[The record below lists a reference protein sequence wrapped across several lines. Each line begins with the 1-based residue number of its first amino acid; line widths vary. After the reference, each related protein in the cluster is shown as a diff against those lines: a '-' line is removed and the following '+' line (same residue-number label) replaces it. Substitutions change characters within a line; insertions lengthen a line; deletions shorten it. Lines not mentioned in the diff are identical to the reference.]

1 MLRAVSHYLM
11 GRVAAAGLIHNE
23 IKFTGR
29 SFDYI
34 YSPDGK
40 TLSRDI
46 DTAKEKCLQDCEEM
60 LKDPVP
66 IKYSHRENYHLTS
79 EDRAFLIKFYKKAK
93 DSNWRNSEE
102 IERIKSDMDTYAPHE
117 GF

>member
-1 MLRAVSHYLM
+1 
-11 GRVAAAGLIHNE
+11 
-23 IKFTGR
+23 
-29 SFDYI
+29 
-34 YSPDGK
+34 
-40 TLSRDI
+40 
-46 DTAKEKCLQDCEEM
+46 M